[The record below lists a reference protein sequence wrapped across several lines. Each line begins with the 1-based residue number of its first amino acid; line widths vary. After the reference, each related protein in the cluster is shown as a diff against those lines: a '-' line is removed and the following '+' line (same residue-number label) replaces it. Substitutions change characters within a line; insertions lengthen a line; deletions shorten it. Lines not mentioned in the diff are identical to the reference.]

1 MNRARFHILL
11 QNFKEDIISEE
22 EWHELLA
29 MIKTGRYEDQLE
41 DDILISLDS
50 IGKKNKW
57 TTDIEQEVWAGIQT
71 KVKTHSKTSNYRL
84 WMAAAAILLVMLTA
98 GLIFFKSKHLTSSFK
113 TITAYK
119 KQDIL
124 PGGNKAI
131 LTLPSGERVELTDST
146 IQQLANQTGGSIVK
160 AANGIL
166 IYKANSLAGNSETE
180 EAVFSTISTP
190 RGGQYQVILPDGT
203 HVWLNAASS
212 LKFPT
217 AFKGEKRLVELSGEG
232 YFEVAK
238 NKEMPFVVHTE
249 NQEVEVLGTHF
260 NINSYTDEA
269 STKTTLLEGSV
280 KVTAKGNQKVLTPG
294 DQAQINKNTKEIKV
308 MPVSLEEAVAWK
320 NGYFVFNDEKLES
333 IMHRVSRWYDVDYEF
348 KGKQGDLSFLGVIER
363 TKNISSLLKV
373 LESTGNVHFKIEGRK
388 IIVMP

>member
-11 QNFKEDIISEE
+11 QYFKEDIISEE

-50 IGKKNKW
+50 IGKKNNW
-57 TTDIEQEVWAGIQT
+57 TTSIEQEMWAGIQT
-71 KVKTHSKTSNYRL
+71 KIQGQTKKSNYRP
-84 WMAAAAILLVMLTA
+84 WMAAAAILLMMLAA
-98 GLIFFKSKHLTSSFK
+98 GLIFFKSEHLQVIK
-113 TITAYK
+113 TNIAYK

-146 IQQLANQTGGSIVK
+146 INQLANQAGGSIIK

-166 IYKANSLAGNSETE
+166 VYKANSLVGNSETG
-180 EAVFSTISTP
+180 EAIFNTISTP

-212 LKFPT
+212 LKFPA
-217 AFKGEKRLVELSGEG
+217 AFKGKKRLVGLSGEA

-238 NKEMPFVVHTE
+238 NKEMPFIVHTE
-249 NQEVEVLGTHF
+249 SQEVEVLGTHF
-260 NINSYTDEA
+260 NINSYADEA

-280 KVTAKGNQKVLTPG
+280 KVTAQGNQKVLTPG
-294 DQAQINKNTKEIKV
+294 DQAQISKNIKAIKV
-308 MPVSLEEAVAWK
+308 VPVSLEEAVAWK

-348 KGKQGDLSFLGVIER
+348 EGKQGNLSFLGVIER

>member
-1 MNRARFHILL
+1 MKSARFHILL
-11 QNFKEDIISEE
+11 QYFKEDIISEE

-29 MIKTGRYEDQLE
+29 MIKTGRYKDQLE

-50 IGKKNKW
+50 AGKRNNW
-57 TTDIEQEVWAGIQT
+57 TTNIEQEMWAGIQAEIQGN
-71 KVKTHSKTSNYRL
+71 SKKSNYRL
-84 WMAAAAILLVMLTA
+84 WIAAAAILLMMLAA
-98 GLIFFKSKHLTSSFK
+98 GLIFFKSEHLLPIK
-113 TITAYK
+113 TNIAYK
-119 KQDIL
+119 KQDIP
-124 PGGNKAI
+124 PGENKAT
-131 LTLPSGERVELTDST
+131 LTLPNGERVVLTDST
-146 IQQLANQTGGSIVK
+146 INQLANQAGGSIIK

-166 IYKANSLAGNSETE
+166 VYKANSMTGNSETGE
-180 EAVFSTISTP
+180 KVFNIISTP

-212 LKFPT
+212 LKFPA
-217 AFKGEKRLVELSGEG
+217 AFKGKKRLVELSGEG

-238 NKEMPFVVHTE
+238 NKEMPFIVHAE

-260 NINSYTDEA
+260 NINSYADEA

-280 KVTAKGNQKVLTPG
+280 KVTAQGNQKVLTPG
-294 DQAQINKNTKEIKV
+294 DQAQINKNAKEIKV
-308 MPVSLEEAVAWK
+308 MQVSLEEAVAWK

-348 KGKQGDLSFLGVIER
+348 EGKQGNLSFLGVIER

>member
-1 MNRARFHILL
+1 MNRARFHLLL
-11 QNFKEDIISEE
+11 QYFKEDIISEE

-50 IGKKNKW
+50 IGKRNNW
-57 TTDIEQEVWAGIQT
+57 TTDIEQEMWAGIQS
-71 KVKTHSKTSNYRL
+71 KMHRHSKKSNYRL
-84 WMAAAAILLVMLTA
+84 WMAAAAILLMMLGA
-98 GLIFFKSKHLTSSFK
+98 GLIFFKSERLQSIK
-113 TITAYK
+113 TNIAYK

-131 LTLPSGERVELTDST
+131 LTLPSGERVVLTDST
-146 IQQLANQTGGSIVK
+146 VNQLANQTGGSIIK

-166 IYKANSLAGNSETE
+166 VYKANSLAENSETG
-180 EAVFSTISTP
+180 EAIFNTISTP

-203 HVWLNAASS
+203 HVWLNAVSS
-212 LKFPT
+212 LKFPA
-217 AFKGEKRLVELSGEG
+217 AFKGGKRLVELNGEA

-238 NKEMPFVVHTE
+238 NKEMPFIVHTE

-260 NINSYTDEA
+260 NINSYADEA

-348 KGKQGDLSFLGVIER
+348 EGKQGNLSFLGVIER

>member
-11 QNFKEDIISEE
+11 QYFKENLISEE
-22 EWHELLA
+22 EWHELVA
-29 MIKTGRYEDQLE
+29 MIKTGRYDNQLE

-50 IGKKNKW
+50 MGKKNNW
-57 TTDIEQEVWAGIQT
+57 TTDIEQKIWAGIQNEI
-71 KVKTHSKTSNYRL
+71 KTPSKSSNYKL
-84 WMAAAAILLVMLTA
+84 WMAAAAILLMMLGA
-98 GLIFFKSKHLTSSFK
+98 GIVFFKSDHLQSIK
-113 TITAYK
+113 AITAFK

-131 LTLPSGERVELTDST
+131 LTLPNGDRVVLTDST
-146 IQQLANQTGGSIVK
+146 INQLANQTGSSIIK

-166 IYKANSLAGNSETE
+166 VYKANALAGNSETGE
-180 EAVFSTISTP
+180 KVFSTISTP

-212 LKFPT
+212 LTFPA
-217 AFKGEKRLVELSGEG
+217 AFKGKKRSVELSGEG

-238 NKEMPFVVHTE
+238 NKEMPFIVHTE

-280 KVTAKGNQKVLTPG
+280 KVTTQGNQKVLTPG
-294 DQAQINKNTKEIKV
+294 DQAQINKNTRQIKV

-348 KGKQGDLSFLGVIER
+348 EGKQGNLSFLGVIER

>member
-1 MNRARFHILL
+1 MNKARFHILL
-11 QNFKEDIISEE
+11 QYFKENLISEE

-50 IGKKNKW
+50 VGKRNNW
-57 TTDIEQEVWAGIQT
+57 TTNIEQEMWAGIQA
-71 KVKTHSKTSNYRL
+71 KMHGQSKKSNYRS
-84 WMAAAAILLVMLTA
+84 WMAAAAILLMMLAA
-98 GLIFFKSKHLTSSFK
+98 GLIFFKSEHLQSIK
-113 TITAYK
+113 AITAFK

-131 LTLPSGERVELTDST
+131 LTLPNGERVVLTDST
-146 IQQLANQTGGSIVK
+146 INQLANQTGSSIIK
-160 AANGIL
+160 ASNGIL
-166 IYKANSLAGNSETE
+166 IYKANVLAGNSETG
-180 EAVFSTISTP
+180 EATFSTISTP
-190 RGGQYQVILPDGT
+190 RGGQYQIILPDGT

-212 LKFPT
+212 LKFPA
-217 AFKGEKRLVELSGEG
+217 AFKGKKRLVELSGEG

-238 NKEMPFVVHTE
+238 NKNMPFVVHTE

-280 KVTAKGNQKVLTPG
+280 KVRAKGNQKVLNPG
-294 DQAQINKNTKEIKV
+294 DQAQINKNTREIKV

-348 KGKQGDLSFLGVIER
+348 EGKQGNLSFLGVIER

>member
-11 QNFKEDIISEE
+11 QYFKENLISEE
-22 EWHELLA
+22 EWHELLT
-29 MIKTGRYEDQLE
+29 MIKTGRYDNQLE

-50 IGKKNKW
+50 MGKRNNW
-57 TTDIEQEVWAGIQT
+57 TTDIEQKIWAGIQNEI
-71 KVKTHSKTSNYRL
+71 KTPSKSSNYKL
-84 WMAAAAILLVMLTA
+84 WMAAAAILLMMLAA
-98 GLIFFKSKHLTSSFK
+98 GLIFFKSEHLQSIK
-113 TITAYK
+113 AITAFK

-131 LTLPSGERVELTDST
+131 LTLPNGERVVLTDST
-146 IQQLANQTGGSIVK
+146 INQLANQNGGSIIK

-166 IYKANSLAGNSETE
+166 IYKANALAGNSETG
-180 EAVFSTISTP
+180 EATFSTISTP
-190 RGGQYQVILPDGT
+190 RGGQYQIVLPDGT

-212 LKFPT
+212 LKFPA
-217 AFKGEKRLVELSGEG
+217 AFKGKKRLVELNGEA

-238 NKEMPFVVHTE
+238 NKEMPFIVHTE

-260 NINSYTDEA
+260 NINSYADEA

-280 KVTAKGNQKVLTPG
+280 KVTAQGNQKVLTPG
-294 DQAQINKNTKEIKV
+294 DQAQINKNTREIKV

-348 KGKQGDLSFLGVIER
+348 EGKQGNLSFLGVIER

>member
-1 MNRARFHILL
+1 MNRARFHTLL
-11 QNFKEDIISEE
+11 QYFKENLISEE

-29 MIKTGRYEDQLE
+29 MIKTGRYDNQLE

-50 IGKKNKW
+50 MGKRNNW
-57 TTDIEQEVWAGIQT
+57 TTDIEQKIWAGIQT
-71 KVKTHSKTSNYRL
+71 EIKTPSKRSNYKL
-84 WMAAAAILLVMLTA
+84 WMAAAAILLMMLAA
-98 GLIFFKSKHLTSSFK
+98 GIIFFKSEHLQSIK
-113 TITAYK
+113 AITAFK
-119 KQDIL
+119 KQDVL

-131 LTLPSGERVELTDST
+131 LTLPNGERVVLTDST
-146 IQQLANQTGGSIVK
+146 INQLANQTGSSIIK

-166 IYKANSLAGNSETE
+166 IYKANALAGNPETG
-180 EAVFSTISTP
+180 EATFSTP

-212 LKFPT
+212 LKFPA
-217 AFKGEKRLVELSGEG
+217 AFKGKKRLVELSGEG

-348 KGKQGDLSFLGVIER
+348 EGKQGDLSFLGVIER

>member
-11 QNFKEDIISEE
+11 QYFKEDIISEE
-22 EWHELLA
+22 EWHELVT
-29 MIKTGRYEDQLE
+29 MIKTGIYDDQLE
-41 DDILISLDS
+41 DDVLISLDS

-71 KVKTHSKTSNYRL
+71 KIKAHSKTSNYRL
-84 WMAAAAILLVMLTA
+84 WMAAAAILLLMLTA
-98 GLIFFKSKHLTSSFK
+98 GLIFFKSEHLPSSFK
-113 TITAYK
+113 AITAYK

-131 LTLPSGERVELTDST
+131 LTLPSGERVVLTDST

-166 IYKANSLAGNSETE
+166 IYKANSLTGNSETG
-180 EAVFSTISTP
+180 EAMFSTISTP

-217 AFKGEKRLVELSGEG
+217 AFKGEKRLVELTGEG

-260 NINSYTDEA
+260 NINSYTDEV

-348 KGKQGDLSFLGVIER
+348 EGKQGNLSFLGVIER